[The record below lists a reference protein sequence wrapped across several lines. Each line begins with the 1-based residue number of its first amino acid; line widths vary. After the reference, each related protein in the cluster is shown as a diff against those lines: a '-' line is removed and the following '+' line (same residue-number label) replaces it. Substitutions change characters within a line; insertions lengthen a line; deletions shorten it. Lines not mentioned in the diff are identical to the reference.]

1 MLNALIPYN
10 CSADIALNLT
20 GNDRGIS
27 FNVVGNESWSR
38 SLLSRSVQIGR
49 VVMMTSSNGNI
60 FRVTGPL
67 CGEFPTKRPVT
78 RSFDVFFDLRL
89 IKRLS
94 KPRGWWFETLSRPL
108 WRHCHG
114 YWITFQETLSF
125 LQVSFLTTK
134 VVLYN
139 CQADSRL
146 APSQWE
152 TSLQNN
158 TVPHWLVANL
168 ESALNWYRCGMWRFK
183 LNSWSP
189 TQHGGGHGHL
199 LLVPVTP
206 IWTTHCIYLSWVVI
220 SNRKETNCL
229 PLADDV
235 ARIRSRVQEPCLE

>member
-1 MLNALIPYN
+1 MHWFHTTAPQ
-10 CSADIALNLT
+10 
-20 GNDRGIS
+20 IS
-27 FNVVGNESWSR
+27 HRIWPEMTVASHLMSSEMSHGHGHCCQGLFKLAASSWWR
-38 SLLSRSVQIGR
+38 HQ
-49 VVMMTSSNGNI
+49 I

-67 CGEFPTKRPVT
+67 CGQFPTKRPVT

-94 KPRGWWFETLSRPL
+94 KPRDWWFDMLSRPL

-146 APSQWE
+146 APSQWV
-152 TSLQNN
+152 TSLQSNA
-158 TVPHWLVANL
+158 VPHWLVANL
-168 ESALNWYRCGMWRFK
+168 ESALNWYRCGMWRFI

-199 LLVPVTP
+199 LLGPVTP